1 MGPHYFVDFVVSQV
15 ETFSRGDLASRLTLI
30 VDVAF
35 VRPFLLSYSFITQ
48 MYKNNYYS
56 IPTKDVRAP
65 SVAGLGGFGFLKMEH
80 MLWYAI
86 CSSVCCGC
94 Q

>member
-1 MGPHYFVDFVVSQV
+1 MWFLIPTMGPHYFVDFVVSQV

-80 MLWYAI
+80 ML
-86 CSSVCCGC
+86 
-94 Q
+94 